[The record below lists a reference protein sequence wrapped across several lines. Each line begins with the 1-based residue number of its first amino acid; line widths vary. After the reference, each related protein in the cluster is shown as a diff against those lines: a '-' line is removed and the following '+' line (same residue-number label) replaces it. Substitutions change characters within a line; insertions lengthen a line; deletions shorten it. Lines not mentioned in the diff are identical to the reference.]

1 MLIKF
6 LTLTIN
12 FYLNK
17 KQLYETNQSKLK
29 TMKKVSFLLLTIFL
43 LNGCA
48 ESVALLGSSV
58 GGASSGKMLQSSLNS
73 VVSYG
78 VKQHTGKTPFGHL
91 LAYAE
96 EKNPE
101 KKKETCFSF
110 IESTRSEFCTIAKK
124 QMSLVNT
131 ATKEKVLEVNTATK
145 EKVLEISE
153 KYPKT
158 RDVVLNKE
166 NDLLSSFFQK
176 KESPRKLA
184 IAFQNKIKNKG
195 DSWPQS
201 NKSRP

>member
-73 VVSYG
+73 VISYG
-78 VKQHTGKTPFGHL
+78 VKQHTGKTPLGHA

-101 KKKETCFSF
+101 KKRETCFSF

-131 ATKEKVLEVNTATK
+131 ATKEKVLE
-145 EKVLEISE
+145 ISE

-158 RDVVLNKE
+158 RDVILNKE
-166 NDLLSSFFQK
+166 NDLLNSFFQK

-184 IAFQNKIKNKG
+184 IAFQNKIKNME